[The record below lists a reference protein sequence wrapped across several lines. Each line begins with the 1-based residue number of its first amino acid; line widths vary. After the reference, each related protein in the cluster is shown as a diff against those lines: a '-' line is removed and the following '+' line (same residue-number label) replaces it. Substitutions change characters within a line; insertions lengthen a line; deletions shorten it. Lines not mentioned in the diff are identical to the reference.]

1 MIVKYDSVRL
11 TMIVLAIFCLALL
24 ADPVLAAST
33 AGTPW
38 ETPNE
43 NWCQV
48 TSFWSGWI
56 LLMGVVISGFTL
68 IFDGDTSRRIRYV
81 TIGACGLALANMITC
96 LFL

>member
-1 MIVKYDSVRL
+1 MIVKHDSVRL
-11 TMIVLAIFCLALL
+11 AMIVLTISCLTLVAG
-24 ADPVLAAST
+24 PVLAAST

-68 IFDGDTSRRIRYV
+68 IFDSVTSRRIRFV
-81 TIGACGLALANMITC
+81 TIGACGLALANVITC

>member
-1 MIVKYDSVRL
+1 MIVKHDSMHFA
-11 TMIVLAIFCLALL
+11 MIVLAICFALV
-24 ADPVLAAST
+24 ASPVLAVST

-38 ETPNE
+38 EARNE

-68 IFDGDTSRRIRYV
+68 IFDSVTSRRIRFV

>member
-1 MIVKYDSVRL
+1 
-11 TMIVLAIFCLALL
+11 MIVLVICLALV
-24 ADPVLAAST
+24 ASPVLAVST

-38 ETPNE
+38 ETPDE
-43 NWCQV
+43 DWCQV

-68 IFDGDTSRRIRYV
+68 IFDSETSRRIRYV
-81 TIGACGLALANMITC
+81 TIVACGLALANMITC

>member
-1 MIVKYDSVRL
+1 MIVKHDSIRL
-11 TMIVLAIFCLALL
+11 AMIVLVICLALV
-24 ADPVLAAST
+24 ASPMLAAST

-38 ETPNE
+38 EAPDE

-48 TSFWSGWI
+48 SSFWSGWI

-68 IFDGDTSRRIRYV
+68 IFDGETSRRIRYG
-81 TIGACGLALANMITC
+81 TIVACGLALVNMITC

>member
-1 MIVKYDSVRL
+1 MIVKHDSVRL
-11 TMIVLAIFCLALL
+11 AMIVLAICLALV
-24 ADPVLAAST
+24 ASPMLAAST

-38 ETPNE
+38 ETPDE

-48 TSFWSGWI
+48 TSFWAGWV

-68 IFDGDTSRRIRYV
+68 IFDSETSRRIRYV
-81 TIGACGLALANMITC
+81 TIVACGLALANMITC